1 MLTPGPEQQPRKESL
16 RQLTE
21 DEALQVLESEAARR
35 RRQRRSER
43 SAVPVETGD
52 RVVRMTL
59 PPRSDGVDIE
69 SDIDVFKEKER
80 WRRLRQWGLEVEG
93 ERKLPKPDQEEE
105 RWEEERQR
113 IRGRGW
119 ELMSEQRLLNPDIEE
134 ERRPQPLRD
143 LESET
148 ESERTLPTPDPEEDE
163 RWQEER
169 LRRLIRRG
177 LQVQGERKPPKPDP
191 EEERRRQL
199 WRDLGPYLGPELES
213 ERNPLKPDME
223 EERWRQHRER
233 RLELKIE
240 QKAR

>member
-1 MLTPGPEQQPRKESL
+1 M
-16 RQLTE
+16 
-21 DEALQVLESEAARR
+21 
-35 RRQRRSER
+35 
-43 SAVPVETGD
+43 ETGD

-59 PPRSDGVDIE
+59 PPRSDDVGIE
-69 SDIDVFKEKER
+69 SDIDVFKKKER

-119 ELMSEQRLLNPDIEE
+119 ELMSEQRLLKPDI
-134 ERRPQPLRD
+134 
-143 LESET
+143 
-148 ESERTLPTPDPEEDE
+148 
-163 RWQEER
+163 
-169 LRRLIRRG
+169 
-177 LQVQGERKPPKPDP
+177 